1 MTDRKT
7 MQQEFDRLSKDERH
21 HTNAETL
28 YWCQQYKLF
37 AQKLLAQPEQEPV
50 AWITPDGEGFRM
62 RLEPPVNDVPLGWKA
77 LYTAPQSKQWVGLHL
92 DDIPE
97 TFVGDWSFLQGAKLA
112 EAKLK
117 EKNT

>member
-1 MTDRKT
+1 MTDREAMK
-7 MQQEFDRLSKDERH
+7 QEFDRLSKDERH

-37 AQKLLAQPEQEPV
+37 AQKLLAQPEQKLIG
-50 AWITPDGEGFRM
+50 WNDGEPQYVA
-62 RLEPPVNDVPLGWKA
+62 PP
-77 LYTAPQSKQWVGLHL
+77 KQWVGLHL
-92 DDIPE
+92 DDMPE
-97 TFVGDWSFLQGAKLA
+97 TYVGDRSFLHGARWA